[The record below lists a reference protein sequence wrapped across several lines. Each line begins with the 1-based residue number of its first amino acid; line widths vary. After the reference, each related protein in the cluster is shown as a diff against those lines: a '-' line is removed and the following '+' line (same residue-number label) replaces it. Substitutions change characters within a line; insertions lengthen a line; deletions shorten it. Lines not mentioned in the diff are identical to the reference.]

1 MKKTLIALCVV
12 AGLVGCGNG
21 EEPSSTT
28 PKEEKKSS
36 PVHTKD
42 DDAANKSEDKK
53 NDESAGQEK
62 KASTAVD
69 ESAKSN
75 QVETKPGIGDSSK
88 DAEKPATPQ
97 QKKHKYARTEI
108 NIHDTNPNSTEK
120 DLIDTLRQ
128 EVFGS
133 TDESVRIGSRI
144 VSFERVDGNRFNI
157 ETDKRL
163 IEFAFYTDKGGWKIT
178 DIKTGQVLLSTDGI
192 EDQGTQTDD
201 ENQDTPTPP
210 PANNAIET
218 SGVDVE
224 QMLRFEMDT
233 RYDLIGDTIEQL
245 SQADT
250 TTFYAKTNL
259 RELKITVAAHTNAAL
274 KFNIYDKNTGELLFS
289 SET

>member
-75 QVETKPGIGDSSK
+75 QVETKPGTEDSSK

-97 QKKHKYARTEI
+97 QQKHKYARTEI

-133 TDESVRIGSRI
+133 SDESVRIGSRI

-192 EDQGTQTDD
+192 EDQSTQTDD